1 VLKLEEWDF
10 KMRTYLVDQDKNEYI
25 VDLIKTRTHSAEM
38 VEFEFRTI
46 KDQKEVNKEK
56 IFVRKLAD
64 QYFASTDGIK
74 WNKLARQDSPS
85 VMLNVDKVYKLYHG
99 YKPSSMGGDNAGGLF
114 TQMPG
119 KIVKINSKV
128 GDHVEKGQT
137 LIILEAM
144 KMENEIKAGT
154 SGVVKAIHVKPGDT
168 LDSGILMMELEAE
181 A

>member
-1 VLKLEEWDF
+1 
-10 KMRTYLVDQDKNEYI
+10 MRNYLIDSDKNEYI

-46 KDQKEVNKEK
+46 KENQEVHRENVF
-56 IFVRKLAD
+56 IRKLAD

-85 VMLNVDKVYKLYHG
+85 IMLNVDKVYKFYQG
-99 YKPSSMGGDNAGGLF
+99 YKPSSAGGGDHGGLF

-119 KIVKINSKV
+119 KIVKIMVSIGEKV
-128 GDHVEKGQT
+128 KKGQT

-144 KMENEIKAGT
+144 KMENEIKCGAD
-154 SGVVKAIHVKPGDT
+154 GVVKALHVKVGDT
-168 LDSGILMMELEAE
+168 LENGVLMMEVDSE
-181 A
+181 